1 MPQDFVLPATPP
13 WRAGWA
19 LLHLAADN
27 DFLRVELISGEV
39 DVAPVGEPI
48 PVVVADL
55 GIFGENLT
63 EDQVSAEQVLN
74 DQCGHSALTPGCIVG
89 MPVLHIV
96 RVARIHSPAGPQYRL
111 QQFQANRQRF

>member
-1 MPQDFVLPATPP
+1 MPQDQVLLATPP
-13 WRAGWA
+13 WRARWA
-19 LLHLAADN
+19 LLHPAANN

-39 DVAPVGEPI
+39 DVAPAGKPI

-55 GIFGENLT
+55 DILGENFT

-74 DQCGHSALTPGCIVG
+74 DQCGHSALPSGCIVG

-96 RVARIHSPAGPQYRL
+96 RVARVRSPSGPQYRL
-111 QQFQANRQRF
+111 QQFQANWQRL